1 MDKENLIEVSILCNS
16 HNVETSFIHT
26 LQSRGILEVITIDTT
41 EFVEESSLRELEQII
56 RFHYEMDINLEGIE
70 TIMHLLQAGEWFTRR
85 DTRLKEQGCFFMKNK
100 IQILRYM
107 IEVMI
112 N

>member
-70 TIMHLLQAGEWFTRR
+70 TIMHLLQQVNGLQEEILALRNKVVFYE
-85 DTRLKEQGCFFMKNK
+85 EQNTNPE
-100 IQILRYM
+100 IM
-107 IEVMI
+107 IEVI
-112 N
+112 D